1 MVYRMTIG
9 LVVFAYEQTSDPT
22 LLRIIWRQFLW
33 MMDGGG
39 PKGYEV
45 KDVLWALPTFKA
57 NGLLERWG
65 ENIDDWQQRIR
76 RSLVCIPIEQRQL
89 LHESC
94 LR

>member
-1 MVYRMTIG
+1 MACIFYYFLNGNIAPISANVLTFRPM
-9 LVVFAYEQTSDPT
+9 VFAYEQTSDPA
-22 LLRIIWRQFLW
+22 LLRVIWRQFLW

-65 ENIDDWQQRIR
+65 ENIDD
-76 RSLVCIPIEQRQL
+76 
-89 LHESC
+89 
-94 LR
+94 